1 MSTTLIIAI
10 VIGAAIIA
18 GLAFYAG
25 QLLYKVNAQNKL
37 IAKKQAEHEQKLAAS
52 KATRNAKLADSI
64 HLIARAMN
72 EEQCEFSE
80 GCLRIWVLISQY
92 SFAEE
97 FDLRERYPGIYK
109 MYNVV
114 KDMPTHDARKKYS
127 KKEVFKMDSTRWR
140 AEEQHSDEIKAD
152 CVKLIDE
159 FKAAPGSE
167 NVVFNQLST

>member
-10 VIGAAIIA
+10 VNGAAIIA

-80 GCLRIWVLISQY
+80 GCLRIWVLFLNTASQK
-92 SFAEE
+92 S
-97 FDLRERYPGIYK
+97 LIYA
-109 MYNVV
+109 NA
-114 KDMPTHDARKKYS
+114 TLA
-127 KKEVFKMDSTRWR
+127 F
-140 AEEQHSDEIKAD
+140 IK
-152 CVKLIDE
+152 CTM
-159 FKAAPGSE
+159 S
-167 NVVFNQLST
+167 

>member
-1 MSTTLIIAI
+1 MSITLIIAI

-25 QLLYKVNAQNKL
+25 QLLYKLKEQNKL
-37 IAKKQAEHEQKLAAS
+37 IAKKQAEHEQQLAAS
-52 KATRNAKLADSI
+52 KMKRNAKLADSI

-80 GCLRIWVLISQY
+80 GSLRIWVLMSQY

-97 FDLRERYPGIYK
+97 FELSERYPGIFK
-109 MYNVV
+109 MYEVV

-127 KKEVFKMDSTRWR
+127 KKEVFKMDTTRWR

-152 CVKLIDE
+152 CARLIEE

-167 NVVFNQLST
+167 NVVFN